1 MLSPL
6 SPSRWA
12 LPLTAA
18 AHLLVLGPACEK
30 HPSGAGTSTTGGP
43 GGSGTANGPS
53 SGGPGSGGPRT
64 YTLYFTAQK
73 DDPASGVAIELAPP
87 AGWTETVDP
96 MGGPSYGGN
105 GLGHGPDVVLVPA
118 AGEPKERVDKLI
130 ARHYDATAL
139 ASAERREAGDGSVW
153 IASRRADGYVDA
165 RRFLAAPTES
175 GVVVCVVTLTP
186 KEAPRLEELR
196 AVCDTLRLR

>member
-1 MLSPL
+1 MLPSTT
-6 SPSRWA
+6 SRWT

-30 HPSGAGTSTTGGP
+30 RAATAGGGAPATKAP
-43 GGSGTANGPS
+43 GGSSAT
-53 SGGPGSGGPRT
+53 SGQGAGGPRT

-73 DDPASGVAIELAPP
+73 DDPAGGVAIELAPP
-87 AGWTETVDP
+87 ESWTETVDP

-105 GLGHGPDVVLVPA
+105 GLGHGPDVVLVPM
-118 AGEPKERVDKLI
+118 AGEAKERVDKLI

-139 ASAERREAGDGSVW
+139 ASAERKEASDGSVW

-165 RRFLAAPTES
+165 RRFLAARTES
-175 GVVVCVVTLTP
+175 GVVVCVLSLTP

-196 AVCDTLRLR
+196 AVCDTLRLH

>member
-6 SPSRWA
+6 SSSRWA

-30 HPSGAGTSTTGGP
+30 QAAPTSAGASTASGP
-43 GGSGTANGPS
+43 GSSGTASGPS
-53 SGGPGSGGPRT
+53 SGGPRT

-73 DDPASGVAIELAPP
+73 DDPAGGVAIELAPP
-87 AGWTETVDP
+87 ASWTETVDP

-105 GLGHGPDVVLVPA
+105 GLGHGPDVVLVPM

-139 ASAERREAGDGSVW
+139 ASAERREASDGSVW

-175 GVVVCVVTLTP
+175 GVVVCVLTLTP
-186 KEAPRLEELR
+186 KEAARLEELR